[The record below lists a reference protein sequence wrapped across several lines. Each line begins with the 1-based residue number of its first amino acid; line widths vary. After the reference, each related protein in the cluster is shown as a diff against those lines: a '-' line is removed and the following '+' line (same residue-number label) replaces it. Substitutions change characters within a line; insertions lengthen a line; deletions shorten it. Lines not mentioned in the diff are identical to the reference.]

1 MLCLWRVRAG
11 HSLVSDGGNRT
22 WNENVPQSEMWISF
36 FMVVI
41 SLGLFPLDCFIPSS
55 GSSGALGRAGEQNI
69 QTSCFETRIRINCPS
84 NTAANEFSP
93 NPSERVNP
101 VLYTS
106 QIKVGWVGAGDSRYS
121 HKDTRVGKVLAQGH
135 IASFW
140 VTSKQWHV

>member
-1 MLCLWRVRAG
+1 MKG
-11 HSLVSDGGNRT
+11 
-22 WNENVPQSEMWISF
+22 NENVPKSEMWISF

-84 NTAANEFSP
+84 NTAAANESSP

-106 QIKVGWVGAGDSRYS
+106 QIKVGWGVGGKSVFKQR
-121 HKDTRVGKVLAQGH
+121 HKRG
-135 IASFW
+135 
-140 VTSKQWHV
+140 